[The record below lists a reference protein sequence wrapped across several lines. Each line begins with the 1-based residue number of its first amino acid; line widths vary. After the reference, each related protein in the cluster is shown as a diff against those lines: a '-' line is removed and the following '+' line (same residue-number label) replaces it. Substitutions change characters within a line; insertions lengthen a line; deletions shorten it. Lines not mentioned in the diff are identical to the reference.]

1 MISSLKMKSQEV
13 SAIEEVKDTSIAVQ
27 LQTKCFENLNQ
38 GNEIFEKYPALKS
51 IKFCS
56 LLECMFLLSYKEE
69 DIQIAAEKRLIGIA
83 TQLYKEGN
91 PVYLFSG
98 MNSYLT
104 QKQKNENLEDD
115 NHTVYI
121 SYGECVSPN
130 FLHKAATIVNN
141 QTRLLINQI
150 LLNNLDTCLSNS
162 KLRQVFF

>member
-1 MISSLKMKSQEV
+1 MKSQEV
-13 SAIEEVKDTSIAVQ
+13 LDIGEVKDTLVAAQ
-27 LQTKCFENLNQ
+27 LETKCFENLNQ

-51 IKFCS
+51 VKFCS

-69 DIQIAAEKRLIGIA
+69 DIQFAAEKRLIGIA

-98 MNSYLT
+98 MDSYLT

-121 SYGECVSPN
+121 RYGECVSPS
-130 FLHKAATIVNN
+130 FLHKAAEIVNK
-141 QTRLLINQI
+141 QTQLLINQ
-150 LLNNLDTCLSNS
+150 NAA
-162 KLRQVFF
+162 K